1 MRSRV
6 GWAALWTW
14 TLLGVAGLLFVGWL
28 VFLRLE
34 VVLAPMLLALFP
46 TAALAPVVGW
56 LAGRRLPRPLA
67 TLLVMLTVLGALVG
81 LGMLIVP
88 VFLAQLPELAQSLTQ
103 SGTQLDS
110 LLSRLPFGQPGA
122 SVSELARRAA
132 LALSGG
138 VTALLS
144 AALSIGSGIVLVV
157 ALWAV
162 YLSGGPRI
170 VRTALGLVPSRH
182 RSEARE
188 LGDRIWQTLGS
199 YTRALTA
206 VAIFDA
212 IVVGMGLWFLGVP
225 LVLPLAVLVFIGAYL
240 PYVGAFA
247 SGLVAVLVG
256 LAEGGLGRA
265 TAVLVLIIVV
275 QMVDGNVIQPLVMGR
290 VVAVTAVTVIVSVA
304 IGATLLG
311 VLGAFLAVPVAAI
324 IGRTIA
330 FVREQQAAGTQ
341 DRPSGGTG

>member
-212 IVVGMGLWFLGVP
+212 IVVGVGLWFLGVP
-225 LVLPLAVLVFIGAYL
+225 LVLPLAVLVLLGAYL

-311 VLGAFLAVPVAAI
+311 VLGAFLAVPVAAT

-330 FVREQQAAGTQ
+330 FVRERQAAETQ